1 MDVWSLLSL
10 AVSSLVTVALVHV
23 AVFYVVKTLYPPLP
37 PKPAVTFAPAPAPVP
52 VVEQSLPP
60 PVIPSAPPLA
70 IPLNGPPPPIETKV
84 PTQAPSAPALSQSTK
99 VEEKQDVTLPTYE
112 AILASMSAA

>member
-10 AVSSLVTVALVHV
+10 AVSSLATIALVHV

-37 PKPAVTFAPAPAPVP
+37 KPVIALPPAPVP
-52 VVEQSLPP
+52 VVEQPLPP
-60 PVIPSAPPLA
+60 PVVPSAPPPA
-70 IPLNGPPPPIETKV
+70 VPLNGPPPPIETKV
-84 PTQAPSAPALSQSTK
+84 PTQAPSPPAFSQSTK

>member
-10 AVSSLVTVALVHV
+10 GVSSLITVALVHI
-23 AVFYVVKTLYPPLP
+23 AVFYVVKTLYPPV
-37 PKPAVTFAPAPAPVP
+37 PKPVVALPLAPAPVEAAP
-52 VVEQSLPP
+52 LP
-60 PVIPSAPPLA
+60 PVIPVAPAPPA
-70 IPLNGPPPPIETKV
+70 VPLNGPPPPIETKV
-84 PTQAPSAPALSQSTK
+84 PSQAPAAPALSQSTK